1 MSDSGYFRVNSPMR
15 IIMSTDSD
23 ISAMSNATVI
33 MRKPHTAK
41 EIEYVGTLNGV
52 NAVEVNVPA
61 SDVDVSGDYYLDAI
75 ITISGDDFRLGTAVE
90 RVKARFED

>member
-1 MSDSGYFRVNSPMR
+1 MSENSYFRVGSPMR

-33 MRKPHTAK
+33 MRKPHNAK
-41 EIEYVGTLNGV
+41 EIEYTGTLNGV

-75 ITISGDDFRLGTAVE
+75 ITISGDDFRLGTAIE
-90 RVKARFED
+90 RVKNRFED